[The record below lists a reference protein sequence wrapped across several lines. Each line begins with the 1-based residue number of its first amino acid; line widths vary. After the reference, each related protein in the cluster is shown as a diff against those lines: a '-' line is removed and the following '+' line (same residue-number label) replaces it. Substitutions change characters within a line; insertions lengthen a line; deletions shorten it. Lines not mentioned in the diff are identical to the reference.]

1 MDQPNYTL
9 RWLAVGLV
17 LFGLYQGNGGKLPFP
32 LPGPAPA
39 PSMPIAAPP
48 ADLQAAV
55 SQVASLAKG
64 FPADAVA
71 AAPLYLAQAKL
82 IEADGASATGGS
94 LLKTT
99 DSLRQLNT
107 RSGGLLFTAQ
117 GWKGKHPEMGA
128 AIDAAFTQAMGGTD
142 NKTLDAALRQR
153 AAAAWRAIAWALSGG
168 N

>member
-1 MDQPNYTL
+1 M
-9 RWLAVGLV
+9 AG
-17 LFGLYQGNGGKLPFP
+17 
-32 LPGPAPA
+32 
-39 PSMPIAAPP
+39 
-48 ADLQAAV
+48 
-55 SQVASLAKG
+55 LAKG
-64 FPADAVA
+64 FPADAAA

-82 IEADGASATGGS
+82 IEADNGS

-107 RSGGLLFTAQ
+107 RAGGLLFTAQ

-142 NKTLDAALRQR
+142 NKTLDASLRQR
-153 AAAAWRAIAWALSGG
+153 AAAAWRAVAWALSGG